1 MTQKIALGQAVKN
14 SSVGVVASKEELS
27 DQERINI
34 LEQQIEYMQKM
45 IRSLKTKK
53 ITPSNL
59 NKDGVPIGLECWGT
73 TEKTPFLQIMNVE
86 IDGYRIGNF
95 KYTSLSAA
103 AEAVS
108 GVRRS
113 GWTFWK
119 LPTGETLKK
128 SYKR

>member
-1 MTQKIALGQAVKN
+1 MAQKIALGQAAK
-14 SSVGVVASKEELS
+14 SSAVGLAVSKTELS

-34 LEQQIEYMQKM
+34 LEQQIEHMQK
-45 IRSLKTKK
+45 IIQSLKTKK
-53 ITPSNL
+53 TPSNL

-73 TEKTPFLQIMNVE
+73 TEKVPYLLTMDVE

-113 GWTFWK
+113 GWVFWK
-119 LPTGETLKK
+119 LPSGETLKEL
-128 SYKR
+128 YKK